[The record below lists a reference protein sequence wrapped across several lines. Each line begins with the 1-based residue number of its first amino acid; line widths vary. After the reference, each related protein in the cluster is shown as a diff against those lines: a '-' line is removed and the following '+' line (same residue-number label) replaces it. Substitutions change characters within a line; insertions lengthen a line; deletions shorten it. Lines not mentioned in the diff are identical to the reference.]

1 VVIQN
6 APAPAAVSPAAVA
19 ATAEAAAGV
28 AGAAPPISAA
38 ADARCKAVAGQRK
51 SDAAVNG
58 YDDGMQQQIFDGTY
72 KNCMDWAARHP

>member
-6 APAPAAVSPAAVA
+6 APVPAAVPPAAVA
-19 ATAEAAAGV
+19 ATAEAAA
-28 AGAAPPISAA
+28 AAAAASPVSAA

>member
-6 APAPAAVSPAAVA
+6 APAPAAVPPAAVA
-19 ATAEAAAGV
+19 TAAETAAAAV
-28 AGAAPPISAA
+28 PVSTV